1 MVLELVV
8 AEIGE
13 VDRIS
18 PSTVAM
24 LRLQEICMVLESAVE
39 GMRMEQIL
47 RLTMVQLLLSGE
59 MSGREAVQESAVGV
73 VDAE

>member
-1 MVLELVV
+1 MVQAL
-8 AEIGE
+8 
-13 VDRIS
+13 
-18 PSTVAM
+18 
-24 LRLQEICMVLESAVE
+24 AVE
-39 GMRMEQIL
+39 DMRMEQIL